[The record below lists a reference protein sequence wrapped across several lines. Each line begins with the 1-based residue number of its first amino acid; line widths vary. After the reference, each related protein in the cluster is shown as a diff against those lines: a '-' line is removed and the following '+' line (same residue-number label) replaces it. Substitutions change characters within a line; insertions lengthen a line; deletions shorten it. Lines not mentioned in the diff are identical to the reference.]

1 MDEDLVIG
9 VDAGASNV
17 RVLVADRA
25 GRRLGS
31 GTAAGASPIARG
43 LPAAI
48 EQLDLA
54 LGTALTGLDPQQ
66 VRVIAIGMA
75 GAGTFGPALP
85 DALAELAARRG
96 IRAHWLHLSDL
107 EVAFAAGSAEPDGL
121 VVLSGTGSSVAEIRG
136 GTMTRYLDGAG
147 WLLGD
152 LGSGFWLGWRA
163 ARAAIAHREGR
174 GPATVLTARLSEKLG
189 VPYEGGYLP
198 GADPDTKILE
208 RAIYQRTPVSLAEF
222 APLVSAAAAE
232 GDPVATGLVEEA
244 AAALLDEVA
253 LMLRDGAAVTS
264 VVFAGS
270 VLLADGPL
278 RDAVTKGLSQY
289 EVTIG
294 EARDGAGGA
303 AWRALREL
311 GQPLDPA
318 VHERLTRP

>member
-17 RVLVADRA
+17 RVLVADRT

-43 LPAAI
+43 LPAAM
-48 EQLDLA
+48 EQLDIA
-54 LGTALTGLDPQQ
+54 LGKALAGLDSAQ

-85 DALAELAARRG
+85 DALSELASRRDIPAR
-96 IRAHWLHLSDL
+96 WLHLSDL

-121 VVLSGTGSSVAEIRG
+121 VVLSGTGASVAEIRG
-136 GTMTRYLDGAG
+136 GTMTRYVDGAG

-174 GPATVLTARLSEKLG
+174 GPATVLTARLSQKLD
-189 VPYEGGYLP
+189 VPYQSGHLP
-198 GADPDTKILE
+198 GADPDTKVFE
-208 RAIYQRTPVSLAEF
+208 RAIYRRTPVSLAEF
-222 APLVSAAAAE
+222 APLVSTAAAE
-232 GDPVATGLVEEA
+232 GDQVARDLIDKA
-244 AAALLDEVA
+244 AATLLDEVA
-253 LMLRDGAAVTS
+253 LMLDEATS
-264 VVFAGS
+264 VVLAGS

-278 RDAVTKGLSQY
+278 RDAVVKGLGQY
-289 EVTIG
+289 EVRIG

-303 AWRALREL
+303 AWRALHAL
-311 GQPLDPA
+311 DQPPDPA
-318 VHERLTRP
+318 VHERLTRS